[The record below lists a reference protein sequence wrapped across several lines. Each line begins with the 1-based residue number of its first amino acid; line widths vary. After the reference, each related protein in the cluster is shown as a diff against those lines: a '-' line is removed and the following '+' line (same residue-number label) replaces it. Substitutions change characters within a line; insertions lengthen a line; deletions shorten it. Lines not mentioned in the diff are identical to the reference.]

1 VAVSSKPKPGERSV
15 ENNSPHQIY
24 SDPALASSYSDTL
37 QYLLASIANRH
48 LSIESNYSK
57 EEHPLHYL
65 YISQIEGEIEKS
77 SLSRE
82 SKSTKNINHALSHL
96 IDIEGGGTSK
106 LGYVYP
112 ILTEAFD
119 RIQINIA
126 LISPQTGKSIS
137 IKPFR
142 ENCTTFNHAI
152 LDKIFAKQIPR
163 LTFEDEVEDLKDLLL
178 FPDQE
183 TGILTYNPTAIS
195 FENELSLLFR
205 DVFMPYDPLPIKD
218 FYHDAIKYGVTSGK
232 LIQVSHE
239 YHILNT
245 EFALDKTGKLTDS
258 PEIFKHFQKI
268 LTSLHLIVIKEIQK
282 IAQELKLMNID
293 ALIADY
299 KTRFTDSIENIPELE
314 KDRILTILN
323 IIEKFPIDNTLPDE
337 SKPLILNFKEGGKI
351 LSTIVKSITKLRM
364 EAREKFLKNSLQ
376 SFAQRIADGSKT
388 KKILQVVRLNKLNEL
403 EALENESLA
412 KELEKM
418 IVNYIN
424 SSLGFIDE
432 SQEGN
437 RVYQVVDP
445 MYFSSV
451 LNHHCEL
458 KNTGA
463 TGAKQYKYCKLIEEH
478 LQSGILSAKLDEGIP
493 PKELTKIQK
502 SIADFNEK
510 LRQEKLLE
518 EKRANFNSRV
528 AYLSGIFIFLFLF
541 SVYQISKSIIIGLL
555 TIPISVGAGYALG
568 KYYRKNKGQ
577 SSIEE
582 EDPSEKWKPRRQNG
596 SMDPYYKSVESI
608 LFPTSYS
615 SIKDRIYTHKR
626 LRKVLTD
633 NIKSIK
639 LKASKLY
646 LNQSDDKIIINIENG
661 VFEECKILK
670 IPADKIPK
678 NEPKLYIF
686 SKKDISTPLVKN
698 KITEYFK
705 KLSEKIN
712 PPDLKIQKY
721 YLFVIES
728 LNKLK

>member
-1 VAVSSKPKPGERSV
+1 MAVSSKSKPGERSV

-24 SDPALASSYSDTL
+24 FDPALVSSYSDTL

-65 YISQIEGEIEKS
+65 YITQIEGEIEKS
-77 SLSRE
+77 SLPSE
-82 SKSTKNINHALSHL
+82 SKKTKNINQALNHL
-96 IDIEGGGTSK
+96 LDIEGEGTSK
-106 LGYVYP
+106 FGYVYP

-126 LISPQTGKSIS
+126 LISPQTSKSVSTI
-137 IKPFR
+137 PFR
-142 ENCTTFNHAI
+142 EICSTFNHTI
-152 LDKIFAKQIPR
+152 LDKVFDRQISR
-163 LTFEDEVEDLKDLLL
+163 LTFEDEVEDLKDLIMY
-178 FPDQE
+178 PDQE
-183 TGILTYNPTAIS
+183 TKILTYNPTAIS
-195 FENELSLLFR
+195 FENEFSLLFR
-205 DVFMPYDPLPIKD
+205 DAFMPYDALPIED
-218 FYHDAIKYGVTSGK
+218 FYEDVIKYGVTNGK
-232 LIQVSHE
+232 LIEVSPD

-245 EFALDKTGKLTDS
+245 EFAFDKTGKLTDS
-258 PEIFKHFQKI
+258 PVIFKHFQKI
-268 LTSLHLIVIKEIQK
+268 LSSLHFIVVQEIQK
-282 IAQELKLMNID
+282 IALKMKLMNID
-293 ALIADY
+293 ALISDY
-299 KTRFTDSIENIPELE
+299 KSRFSDTIENIPELE

-323 IIEKFPIDNTLPDE
+323 IIEKFPIDNTIPDE
-337 SKPLILNFKEGGKI
+337 SKSLIFKFKEGGKI
-351 LSTIVKSITKLRM
+351 LSTIVRTITKLRM
-364 EAREKFLKNSLQ
+364 EAREKFLKTSLQ
-376 SFAQRIADGSKT
+376 NFAQRIADGSKT

-403 EALENESLA
+403 EVLENESLA
-412 KELEKM
+412 KELERM

-424 SSLGFIDE
+424 SSLGCIDE

-437 RVYQVVDP
+437 KVYQVVDP
-445 MYFSSV
+445 MYFSAV

-458 KNTGA
+458 KSTGA

-478 LQSGILSAKLDEGIP
+478 LQSGILSAKVDEGIP
-493 PKELTKIQK
+493 PKELTKIKK

-541 SVYQISKSIIIGLL
+541 SVYQISKSIFIGLL

-568 KYYRKNKGQ
+568 KYYRKNKGE

-615 SIKDRIYTHKR
+615 NIKDRIYTHKR

-639 LKASKLY
+639 LKDSKLY
-646 LNQSDDKIIINIENG
+646 INQTDDKIVVNIENG
-661 VFEECKILK
+661 VFEECRILK
-670 IPADKIPK
+670 IPTDKIPK

-712 PPDLKIQKY
+712 PPDVKIQKY
-721 YLFVIES
+721 YLYVIES
-728 LNKLK
+728 LNKQK

>member
-1 VAVSSKPKPGERSV
+1 MAVSSKSKPGEQSV

-24 SDPALASSYSDTL
+24 SDPALVSSYSDTL

-48 LSIESNYSK
+48 SSIESKHSK

-65 YISQIEGEIEKS
+65 YITQIEGEIEKS
-77 SLSRE
+77 SLPSE
-82 SKSTKNINHALSHL
+82 SKKTKNINQALSHL
-96 IDIEGGGTSK
+96 LDIEGGGTNK

-126 LISPQTGKSIS
+126 LISPQTSKSVSTI
-137 IKPFR
+137 PFR
-142 ENCTTFNHAI
+142 DICSTFNHAI
-152 LDKIFAKQIPR
+152 LDKVFDRQISR
-163 LTFEDEVEDLKDLLL
+163 FTFEDEVEDLKDLLL
-178 FPDQE
+178 YPDQE
-183 TGILTYNPTAIS
+183 TKILTYNPTAIS
-195 FENELSLLFR
+195 FENEFSLLFR
-205 DVFMPYDPLPIKD
+205 DAFMPYDALPIED
-218 FYHDAIKYGVTSGK
+218 FYEDVLKYGVTNGK
-232 LIQVSHE
+232 LIEVSHD

-245 EFALDKTGKLTDS
+245 EFAFDKTGKLTDS
-258 PEIFKHFQKI
+258 PVIFKHFQKI
-268 LTSLHLIVIKEIQK
+268 LSSLHFIVVQEIQK
-282 IAQELKLMNID
+282 IALKMKLMNID
-293 ALIADY
+293 ALISDY
-299 KTRFTDSIENIPELE
+299 KSRFSDSIENIPEIE

-323 IIEKFPIDNTLPDE
+323 IIEKFPIDNTIPDE
-337 SKPLILNFKEGGKI
+337 SKPLIFKFKEGGKI
-351 LSTIVKSITKLRM
+351 LSTIVKSITKLRT
-364 EAREKFLKNSLQ
+364 EAREKFLKTSLQ
-376 SFAQRIADGSKT
+376 NFAQRIADGSKT

-403 EALENESLA
+403 EVLENESLA
-412 KELEKM
+412 KELERM
-418 IVNYIN
+418 IVNYVN
-424 SSLGFIDE
+424 SSLGCIDE

-437 RVYQVVDP
+437 KVYQVVDP
-445 MYFSSV
+445 MYFSAV

-458 KNTGA
+458 KSTGA
-463 TGAKQYKYCKLIEEH
+463 TGAKQYKYCKLIEEQ

-528 AYLSGIFIFLFLF
+528 AYLSGVFIFLFLF
-541 SVYQISKSIIIGLL
+541 SVYQISKSIFIGLL

-582 EDPSEKWKPRRQNG
+582 EDPSEKWTPRRQNG
-596 SMDPYYKSVESI
+596 SMDPYYRSVESI

-615 SIKDRIYTHKR
+615 NIKDRIYTHKR

-639 LKASKLY
+639 LKDSKLY
-646 LNQSDDKIIINIENG
+646 TNQTDEKIVTNIENG
-661 VFEECKILK
+661 VFEECRTLK
-670 IPADKIPK
+670 IPTDKIPK

-712 PPDLKIQKY
+712 PPDVKIQKY
-721 YLFVIES
+721 YLYVIES
-728 LNKLK
+728 LNKQK